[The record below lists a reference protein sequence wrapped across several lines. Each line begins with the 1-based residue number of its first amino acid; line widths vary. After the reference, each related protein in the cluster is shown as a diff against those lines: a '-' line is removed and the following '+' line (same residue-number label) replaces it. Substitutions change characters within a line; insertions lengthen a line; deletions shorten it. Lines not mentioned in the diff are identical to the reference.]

1 VSSHSSLQG
10 VRAFGNDTP
19 ARCAAWPFGKVGY
32 TLKTEEKPH
41 EDDTVDGE
49 AAPAK
54 TSPEFADELR
64 FAPLANLMGRAISSS
79 AASLVSRLADAY
91 PRTTKTAKRSN
102 KPRKLE
108 PQLHAAIGAFLAD
121 LLMAQGNQDSGGW
134 LRLSLA
140 KNDFKKPSPVSYRM
154 FGGLRTAWKAAG
166 LIEERAGYS
175 GKRGFGNPGPIVG
188 SMTRFRATPKLLKVS
203 KERGVLIHD
212 VQDHFFIEFEM
223 PSELVQL
230 TSPSGLTRNTA
241 EAKGLRNEVAELNA
255 HFATHKLEG
264 ARHIGWVRKFHGAS
278 PDKYMLNRGGRLY
291 SQPPMPA
298 TNYQNMP
305 QERRLKLRMDGE
317 PVSEIDISASY
328 LTIFYAAH
336 GKRIEMSDAYRNI
349 VGPDALDRAIVK
361 FWVNASFGN
370 SSLITKWSPKLK
382 KAFAQ
387 RYREDGWTIDGKK
400 YPVRSVR
407 EKTLSFH
414 PLLGQW
420 GTKLAPNMPWS
431 WGHLM
436 FSESRVIISTMLR
449 LAREHNIPA
458 APVHDSLIVPRSKEV
473 IAYRILDEQ
482 FTKIIGVIPKLKLS
496 PVNAAFF

>member
-1 VSSHSSLQG
+1 LKKDDARGEGEIDSEF
-10 VRAFGNDTP
+10 ADT
-19 ARCAAWPFGKVGY
+19 
-32 TLKTEEKPH
+32 T
-41 EDDTVDGE
+41 
-49 AAPAK
+49 
-54 TSPEFADELR
+54 TSPDVADELR
-64 FAPLANLMGRAISSS
+64 VAPLANLKGRAISTPAS
-79 AASLVSRLADAY
+79 ALVSFLATAY
-91 PRTTKTAKRSN
+91 PRTTKNATRSN

-108 PQLHAAIGAFLAD
+108 PKFHAAISAFLAD
-121 LLMAQGNQDSGGW
+121 LLMAQGNEEGGGW

-140 KNDFKKPSPVSYRM
+140 KNAFKKPSLVSYRM
-154 FGGLRTAWKAAG
+154 FDGVRTSWKAAG
-166 LIEERAGYS
+166 LIKEHAGYP
-175 GKRGFGNPGPIVG
+175 GKLGFGNPGPVYG
-188 SMTRFRATPKLLKVS
+188 SMTRFRATPTLLKLS
-203 KERGVLIHD
+203 GDHGVLVD
-212 VQDHFFIEFEM
+212 DLQNHFFIEFEM

-230 TSPSGLTRNTA
+230 TRPSGPTRNTA
-241 EAKGLRNEVAELNA
+241 QAKSLRNEVAELNA
-255 HFATHKLEG
+255 HFATHELEG

-278 PDKYMLNRGGRLY
+278 PDKYMLDRGGRLY

-305 QERRLKLRMDGE
+305 QERRLTLRLDGE

-336 GKRIEMSDAYRNI
+336 GKRIEMNDAYGNI

-370 SSLITKWSPKLK
+370 SSLIAKWSPNLK
-382 KAFAQ
+382 KAFAK

-407 EKTLSFH
+407 EKTLARH

-420 GTKLAPNMPWS
+420 GTEAAPNMPS
-431 WGHLM
+431 GYGHLM
-436 FSESRVIISTMLR
+436 FRESRVVVSTMLR

-458 APVHDSLIVPRSKEV
+458 LPVHDSLIVPRSKEV

-482 FTKIIGVIPKLKLS
+482 FTKIIGVVPTLKLR
-496 PVNAAFF
+496 PLNAAFF